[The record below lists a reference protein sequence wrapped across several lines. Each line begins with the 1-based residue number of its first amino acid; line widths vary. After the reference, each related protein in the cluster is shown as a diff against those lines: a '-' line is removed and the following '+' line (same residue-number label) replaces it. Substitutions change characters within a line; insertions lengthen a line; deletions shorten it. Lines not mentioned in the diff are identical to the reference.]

1 MVDFRGES
9 NLGRL
14 EWVIGREVDV
24 EEEYAL
30 VVGGVLGS
38 HDSGLPMELVLLV
51 GGAGGA
57 VSRGITAQ
65 IDKLFLDSF

>member
-1 MVDFRGES
+1 MVDFRSES

-24 EEEYAL
+24 EEEDTL

-38 HDSGLPMELVLLV
+38 HDRGLPMELVLLV
-51 GGAGGA
+51 GGSGGA